1 MKNRLPVDRSSRPRP
16 SNGRFVK
23 GASGNPSGRPRGSGS
38 HETELRRQEEDGLA
52 LAAHTADVIAGTAK
66 LALTKIGS
74 PELIPLFDAITE
86 AAKDAVKV
94 GQIGPSSLALLR
106 GWYDDHREG
115 GQDGAFFT
123 HAGLP
128 EDCDWKTFEK
138 HYTTRKRIDH
148 DRHVEDLRRFPPI
161 VQRIKELKAQM
172 PVEPC

>member
-1 MKNRLPVDRSSRPRP
+1 MAKPPTNNRPP
-16 SNGRFVK
+16 NGRFVK
-23 GASGNPSGRPRGSGS
+23 GVSGNPCGRPKGATTHTSD
-38 HETELRRQEEDGLA
+38 LRRLEDDALA
-52 LAAHTADVIAGTAK
+52 LATNVTDVIAGTAK

-148 DRHVEDLRRFPPI
+148 GRHAEDLRRFPPI
-161 VQRIKELKAQM
+161 VQRIKELKVQM

>member
-1 MKNRLPVDRSSRPRP
+1 MPVKQAPIDCHR
-16 SNGRFVK
+16 GRFRK
-23 GASGNPSGRPRGSGS
+23 GQSGNPAGRSKGSTS
-38 HETELRRQEEDGLA
+38 LATTLRRLEEDALD
-52 LAAHTADVIAGTAK
+52 LAANTADIIAGTAK

-74 PELIPLFDAITE
+74 PELIPLFDEITE
-86 AAKDAVKV
+86 AAKGAVKV

-148 DRHVEDLRRFPPI
+148 GRHAEDLRRFPPI
-161 VQRIKELKAQM
+161 VQRIKELKVQM

>member
-38 HETELRRQEEDGLA
+38 HETELRRLKEAGLD
-52 LAAHTADVIAGTAK
+52 LASNTADAIAEAARS
-66 LALTKIGS
+66 ALKEIELS
-74 PELIPLFDAITE
+74 ELIPLFDTITD
-86 AAKDAVKV
+86 AAKAAVRD
-94 GQIGPSSLALLR
+94 GEIGPSSVALLR